1 MHICVRKTTSRQV
14 FNRFGGKC
22 RGGFLLYEKQL
33 VKGGAMVKHQNSIVH
48 DRMSREMTSEALNDV
63 SYNSILVKALE
74 DIGLRRKLIVVF
86 EK

>member
-1 MHICVRKTTSRQV
+1 
-14 FNRFGGKC
+14 
-22 RGGFLLYEKQL
+22 
-33 VKGGAMVKHQNSIVH
+33 MVKHQNSIVH
-48 DRMSREMTSEALNDV
+48 DRLSREMTSEALNDV